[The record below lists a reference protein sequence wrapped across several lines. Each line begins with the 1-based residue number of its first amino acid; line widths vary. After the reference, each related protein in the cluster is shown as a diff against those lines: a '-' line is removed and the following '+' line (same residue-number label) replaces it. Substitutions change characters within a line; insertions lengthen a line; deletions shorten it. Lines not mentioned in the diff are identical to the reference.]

1 MVKLAPRFSIVRF
14 SNPLLGEV
22 WLGTCLV
29 LVHGCLIWKLERN
42 VGLDRCCSLIPSMTE
57 KIFVTISLI
66 PWSYPIF
73 LAFTRF
79 IRMLATPFAKNLDAR
94 FSTIFEGG
102 KFWGW
107 YEGGLAG
114 MPPSP
119 CYAALLRHL
128 TLEAVPKPPSPL
140 PSPPLAPAASPVA
153 SLLLASRDY
162 FCNMPATVWVEN
174 D

>member
-1 MVKLAPRFSIVRF
+1 
-14 SNPLLGEV
+14 
-22 WLGTCLV
+22 
-29 LVHGCLIWKLERN
+29 
-42 VGLDRCCSLIPSMTE
+42 
-57 KIFVTISLI
+57 
-66 PWSYPIF
+66 
-73 LAFTRF
+73 
-79 IRMLATPFAKNLDAR
+79 
-94 FSTIFEGG
+94 
-102 KFWGW
+102 
-107 YEGGLAG
+107 

-174 D
+174 DSTELCHSIDQIPKARFCIVRRFCMLCGECFSGSTLSW